1 MREVQVRLKSGEIY
15 DQVELIASDERR
27 DVAALRIAA
36 TGLPVLPIGNSAS
49 AASGATVF
57 VVSNAVGLPG
67 TASSGILSATRMAD
81 DVPGAGSGYRIL
93 QFTAPLSP
101 GSSGGVLVDA
111 EARILGIVVGSLS
124 IGQNINFAVPI
135 DSIAGLANVSG
146 GTRFDSGTH
155 LQPFGAKATS
165 AAAAPSNTPVAPPGL
180 TLPRPEQRQI
190 HTISLH
196 SKTIYL
202 RRERLQD
209 DIHKTPMFPQLGV
222 RFADYGQTADVAIT
236 VDRPVMTFDWT
247 YTMVYQP
254 KSLTLASGMVEGT
267 DEFDAGPKL
276 AAAIVEQ
283 LAAAVMLPR
292 GELDRPTGAPT
303 GNSTVLRSAGNNP
316 DEIVRTAQSIFVES
330 HTIWMKGNLL
340 QDALYVRPEMRE
352 WGVRIVDDRN
362 EADIYIDVT
371 RPFLTY
377 DWIFKMI
384 SPKTGMVLG
393 TGKVTA
399 IDGPAAAQRLAI
411 DIVNRIRS
419 TRPVPA
425 PSTP

>member
-1 MREVQVRLKSGEIY
+1 MN
-15 DQVELIASDERR
+15 DAT
-27 DVAALRIAA
+27 VAALRIAA
-36 TGLPVLPIGNSAS
+36 TGLPVLPIGNSAN
-49 AASGATVF
+49 APSGATVF
-57 VVSNAVGLPG
+57 VVSNALGLPW

-93 QFTAPLSP
+93 QFTAPLAP

-111 EARILGIVVGSLS
+111 EAKILGIVVGSLNV
-124 IGQNINFAVPI
+124 GQNVNFAVPI
-135 DSIAGLANVSG
+135 DSIAALANVSG
-146 GTRFDSGTH
+146 GTRFDSGAR

-165 AAAAPSNTPVAPPGL
+165 AAAAPSNPTVPVSPPGL

-190 HTISLH
+190 HTVSVH

-209 DIHKTPMFPQLGV
+209 DIHKTAMFPQLGV
-222 RFADYGQTADVAIT
+222 RFADYGQTADIAIT

-247 YTMVYQP
+247 YTLVYQP
-254 KSLTLASGMVEGT
+254 RSLTLASGTVEAT

-276 AAAIVEQ
+276 AAVIVEQ
-283 LAAAVMLPR
+283 LAAAVLLPR
-292 GELDRPTGAPT
+292 GELDKPTGA
-303 GNSTVLRSAGNNP
+303 STASSSGLRSGGSDA
-316 DEIVRTAQSIFVES
+316 DEIVRTAHSIFVES

-340 QDALYVRPEMRE
+340 QDALYTRPEIRE
-352 WGVRIVDDRN
+352 WGVRIIDDRN

-371 RPFLTY
+371 RPWLTY

-419 TRPVPA
+419 ARSVPA
-425 PSTP
+425 TP